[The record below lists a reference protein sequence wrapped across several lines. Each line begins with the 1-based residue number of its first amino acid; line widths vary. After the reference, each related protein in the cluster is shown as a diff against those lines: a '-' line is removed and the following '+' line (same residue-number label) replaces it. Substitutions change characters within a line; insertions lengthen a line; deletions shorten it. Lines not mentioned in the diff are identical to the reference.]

1 MSSLLSSHD
10 LMLYF
15 GHGSGAQY
23 IRPRGV
29 KKLTNAPTS
38 WLMGCSSAA
47 ISEHGEFEPSGMVLA
62 YLSAGSPAVVGTLW
76 DVTDKDC
83 DKASVKAGE
92 IWGLWEAPPI
102 EEECKGKG
110 KGKQKDVEKVRGGK
124 VAERRKL
131 FESIPMEQPHDL
143 SRKGKDDSS
152 VPKTRAS
159 LTQAVTGCRDTCYL
173 KYLNGAA
180 MVVYG
185 IPVYL
190 KE

>member
-1 MSSLLSSHD
+1 MSNLLSSHD
-10 LMLYF
+10 IMLYF

-23 IRPRGV
+23 IRPRGI
-29 KKLTNAPTS
+29 KKLTNAPTT

-47 ISEHGEFEPSGMVLA
+47 ITEHGEFEPSGMVLA

-83 DKASVKAGE
+83 DKASIKAGE
-92 IWGLWEAPPI
+92 IWGLWDGPPK
-102 EEECKGKG
+102 EEIFTGRG
-110 KGKQKDVEKVRGGK
+110 KGKQRDVEKVRGGK

-131 FESIPMEQPHDL
+131 FEKTVVEGSPELVKKEGDANPAT
-143 SRKGKDDSS
+143 K
-152 VPKTRAS
+152 PKAS
-159 LTQAVTGCRDTCYL
+159 LTQAVTGCRDACYL